1 MPRVTITVPEK
12 NAQPYRFAL
21 ERQSVSLGRGSE
33 NDIVID
39 CPSVSV
45 NHAVMERTK
54 GGYRLRDLESTNGIK
69 LDGKASPEIELTD
82 GAEAKVGDVAFGFS
96 LTPDEQMMLAKERPD
111 EEAPIIKEEAYESQA
126 SPRGLPRQPLASAQ
140 QTSAAAGFFMT
151 LLFLLLAAAAFYIGL
166 GIRYQKETGRAL
178 TPDLKNPPAEE
189 AAATASNGES
199 VEADEA
205 SAEEPSEASGTEE

>member
-21 ERQSVSLGRGSE
+21 ERQSVTLGRGSE

-82 GAEAKVGDVAFGFS
+82 GAEAKIGDVAFGFS

-111 EEAPIIKEEAYESQA
+111 EEAPIIKEEAYES
-126 SPRGLPRQPLASAQ
+126 RGVPARPLASAQ

-151 LLFLLLAAAAFYIGL
+151 LLFLLLAAGAFYIGL
-166 GIRYQKETGRAL
+166 GIRYQKETGRSL

-189 AAATASNGES
+189 TAAAEANGEAGA
-199 VEADEA
+199 ADEA
-205 SAEEPSEASGTEE
+205 PADEAAGESGGDE